1 MKVMVTGGKGFIGS
15 HVVELLA
22 RQGHVV
28 DILDNESTGRHENIV
43 HLLGKKEYHIEQIL
57 ADISVFDTVNAFF
70 KASRPEVVFHLA
82 AQASIS
88 ESMQNPERDMV
99 VNGIGT
105 MNILRAAQR
114 AGTRRIVFASTS
126 AVYGST
132 VPVLMEKGCTQP
144 ESPYGI
150 SKMAAENYLGLF
162 GEATVLRLG
171 NVYGPRQV
179 PIGENQVIARMIRH
193 ALYKEPF
200 AIHGDGYQERDYVYV
215 EDVADAFLRAMKETG
230 FHIYNIASGVPYSVR
245 RVAHLLE
252 GVLHRRVI
260 WKHDDLWDLRRT
272 VNLSVEMARDQLD
285 WKAQTALVEG
295 LGKTVEW
302 WKERKSV

>member
-1 MKVMVTGGKGFIGS
+1 MRVMVTGGKGFIGS

-22 RQGHVV
+22 RQGHGV
-28 DILDNESTGRHENIV
+28 DILDNESTGRHENIA
-43 HLLGKKEYHIEQIL
+43 HLLGKKEFHIEQIL
-57 ADISVFDTVNAFF
+57 ADVDRYDTMLAFF

-88 ESMQNPERDMV
+88 ESIQNPERDML

-105 MNILRAAQR
+105 MNILRAAQKV
-114 AGTRRIVFASTS
+114 GTRRIVFASTS
-126 AVYGST
+126 AVYASAT
-132 VPVLMEKGCTQP
+132 PVLMEKGCVGP
-144 ESPYGI
+144 ETPYGI
-150 SKMAAENYLGLF
+150 SKVAAENYLGMF
-162 GEATVLRLG
+162 GEVTVLRLG
-171 NVYGPRQV
+171 NVYGPRQI

-193 ALYKEPF
+193 ALYREPF

-230 FHIYNIASGVPYSVR
+230 FHTYNIASGVCYPVR

-252 GVLHRRVI
+252 GVLKRRII

-272 VNLSVEMARDQLD
+272 VNMSVEMAHDQLD
-285 WKAQTALVEG
+285 WTAKTGLVEG
-295 LGKTVEW
+295 LEKTVEW
-302 WKERKSV
+302 WKDMKV